1 MIQSVDIS
9 AEYLN
14 WVSESIGIPNKEL
27 LSKGEKLRI
36 ESSQRTFFRIPYKD
50 KSSILMVVPRGIDES
65 IESFYTKAEIFKKA
79 NVNVPDIYFKN
90 EALGLL
96 IVKDF
101 GDDVLQFYLNKQNS
115 NKLIKLAIEQIHK
128 IEVIELDKS
137 IFLDF
142 EKITENNLNLFKRFF
157 LEEFLNAP
165 ELQILKEEIDEFY
178 SLIISELKDYPQ
190 VISHYD
196 FESRNLMSLSEEKI
210 GVIDFQDAL
219 IGPLGIDLAS
229 LFKDLYIE
237 WTDEEISN
245 WLDFYVENSQIAK
258 SASLKS
264 KDVKRMIDFASLQR
278 QTRILGK
285 LSQVFLKLNRSARL
299 KDFKTILNYLMN
311 TSSEYYETKRY
322 SDLFKN
328 LIPILEQ
335 RLKTL

>member
-14 WVSESIGIPNKEL
+14 WVSESIGISNKEL

-137 IFLDF
+137 VFLDF

-165 ELQILKEEIDEFY
+165 ELQNLKEEIDEFY
-178 SLIISELKDYPQ
+178 SLIISELKDHPR

-245 WLDFYVENSQIAK
+245 WLEFYVENSQIAK

-264 KDVKRMIDFASLQR
+264 KDVRRMIDFASLQR

-285 LSQVFLKLNRSARL
+285 LSQVFLKLNRSERL

-322 SDLFKN
+322 SDFFKN

-335 RLKTL
+335 RLKKL

>member
-1 MIQSVDIS
+1 MIQPGDIS
-9 AEYLN
+9 AESLN
-14 WVSESIGIPNKEL
+14 WISESIGISNKEI

-50 KSSILMVVPRGIDES
+50 KSSILMVVPKGIDES
-65 IESFYTKAEIFKKA
+65 IESFCTKAKIFKKA
-79 NVNVPDIYFKN
+79 KVNVPDIYFKN
-90 EALGLL
+90 ETLGLL

-137 IFLDF
+137 IFSDF
-142 EKITENNLNLFKRFF
+142 EKITKNNLNLFKRFF

-178 SLIISELKDYPQ
+178 SIIISELKDHPQ
-190 VISHYD
+190 VIGHYD
-196 FESRNLMSLSEEKI
+196 FESRNLISLSEEKI

-264 KDVKRMIDFASLQR
+264 SDAKRMIDFASLQR

-285 LSQVFLKLNRSARL
+285 LSQVFLSLNRSERL
-299 KDFKTILNYLMN
+299 KDFKTILKYLIN
-311 TSSEYYETKRY
+311 TSSEYNETKRY
-322 SDLFKN
+322 SDFFKN

>member
-14 WVSESIGIPNKEL
+14 WVSESIGISNKEL

-65 IESFYTKAEIFKKA
+65 IESFYTKAEIFKRA

-157 LEEFLNAP
+157 LEEFLNVP
-165 ELQILKEEIDEFY
+165 ELQTLNEEIDEFY

-264 KDVKRMIDFASLQR
+264 KDVRRMIDFASLQR

-285 LSQVFLKLNRSARL
+285 LSQVFLKLNRSERL

-322 SDLFKN
+322 SGFFKG

-335 RLKTL
+335 RLKRL

>member
-1 MIQSVDIS
+1 
-9 AEYLN
+9 
-14 WVSESIGIPNKEL
+14 
-27 LSKGEKLRI
+27 
-36 ESSQRTFFRIPYKD
+36 
-50 KSSILMVVPRGIDES
+50 MVVPRGIDES

-137 IFLDF
+137 VFLDF

-229 LFKDLYIE
+229 LFKDLYIK

-264 KDVKRMIDFASLQR
+264 KDVRRMIDFASLQR

-285 LSQVFLKLNRSARL
+285 LSQVFLKLNRSERL

-322 SDLFKN
+322 SDFFKN
-328 LIPILEQ
+328 LLPILEQ

>member
-14 WVSESIGIPNKEL
+14 WVSESIGVSNKEL
-27 LSKGEKLRI
+27 LSRGEKLRI

-165 ELQILKEEIDEFY
+165 ELQNLKEEIDEFY
-178 SLIISELKDYPQ
+178 SLIISELKDHPQ

-285 LSQVFLKLNRSARL
+285 LSQVFLKLNRSERL

-311 TSSEYYETKRY
+311 TSSEYNETKRY
-322 SDLFKN
+322 SDFFKN
-328 LIPILEQ
+328 LLPVLEQ

>member
-14 WVSESIGIPNKEL
+14 WVSESIGISNKEL

-137 IFLDF
+137 VFLDF

-245 WLDFYVENSQIAK
+245 WLDFYVENSQIVK

-264 KDVKRMIDFASLQR
+264 EDVKRMIDFASLQR

-285 LSQVFLKLNRSARL
+285 LSQVFLKLNRSERL

-322 SDLFKN
+322 SDFFKS

-335 RLKTL
+335 RLKRL

>member
-14 WVSESIGIPNKEL
+14 WVSESIGISNKEL

-137 IFLDF
+137 VFLDF

-165 ELQILKEEIDEFY
+165 ELQMLKEEIDEFY

-264 KDVKRMIDFASLQR
+264 KDVRRMIDFASLQR

-285 LSQVFLKLNRSARL
+285 LSQVFLKLNRSERL

-311 TSSEYYETKRY
+311 TSSEYNETKRY
-322 SDLFKN
+322 SDFFKN

>member
-14 WVSESIGIPNKEL
+14 WVSESIGISNKEL

-178 SLIISELKDYPQ
+178 SLIISELKDHPQ

-196 FESRNLMSLSEEKI
+196 FESRNLMSLSEKKI

-285 LSQVFLKLNRSARL
+285 LSQVFLKLNRSERL

-311 TSSEYYETKRY
+311 TSSEYNETKRY
-322 SDLFKN
+322 SDFFKN
-328 LIPILEQ
+328 LIPVLEQ

>member
-1 MIQSVDIS
+1 LIQSGDIS
-9 AEYLN
+9 AESLN
-14 WVSESIGIPNKEL
+14 WVSESIGISNKDL

-65 IESFYTKAEIFKKA
+65 IESFYTKAKILKNA

-165 ELQILKEEIDEFY
+165 ELQNLKEEIDEFY
-178 SLIISELKDYPQ
+178 SLIISELKDHPQ

-229 LFKDLYIE
+229 LFKDLYIK

-264 KDVKRMIDFASLQR
+264 NDVKRMIDFASLQR

-285 LSQVFLKLNRSARL
+285 LSQVFFKLNRFERL

-322 SDLFKN
+322 SDFFKN

>member
-14 WVSESIGIPNKEL
+14 WVSESIGISNKEL

-137 IFLDF
+137 VFLDF

-165 ELQILKEEIDEFY
+165 ALQILKEEIDEFY

-264 KDVKRMIDFASLQR
+264 KDVRRMIDFASLQR

-285 LSQVFLKLNRSARL
+285 LSQVFLKLNRSERL

-322 SDLFKN
+322 SDFFKS

-335 RLKTL
+335 RLKRL

>member
-14 WVSESIGIPNKEL
+14 WVSESIGISNKEL

-50 KSSILMVVPRGIDES
+50 KSAILMVVPRGIEES
-65 IESFYTKAEIFKKA
+65 IESFCTKAEIFKKA

-165 ELQILKEEIDEFY
+165 DLQILKEEIDQFY
-178 SLIISELKDYPQ
+178 SLIISELKDHPQ

-196 FESRNLMSLSEEKI
+196 FESRNLISLSEEKI

-264 KDVKRMIDFASLQR
+264 KDVRRMIDFASLQR

-285 LSQVFLKLNRSARL
+285 LSQVFLKLNRSERL

-311 TSSEYYETKRY
+311 SSSEYYETKRY
-322 SDLFKN
+322 SDFFKN

>member
-14 WVSESIGIPNKEL
+14 WVSESIGISNKEL
-27 LSKGEKLRI
+27 LSRGEKLRI

-137 IFLDF
+137 VFLDF

-165 ELQILKEEIDEFY
+165 ALQILKEEIDEFY

-285 LSQVFLKLNRSARL
+285 LSQVFLKLNRSERL

-322 SDLFKN
+322 SDFFKS

>member
-1 MIQSVDIS
+1 LIQSGDIS
-9 AEYLN
+9 DESLN
-14 WVSESIGIPNKEL
+14 WISESIGISNKEL

-36 ESSQRTFFRIPYKD
+36 ESSQRTFFRIPYKN
-50 KSSILMVVPRGIDES
+50 KSSILMLVPRGIDES
-65 IESFYTKAEIFKKA
+65 IESFYTKAKIFKKA

-90 EALGLL
+90 EVLGLL

-157 LEEFLNAP
+157 LDEFLNVP
-165 ELQILKEEIDEFY
+165 ELQILREEIDEFY
-178 SLIISELKDYPQ
+178 SIIISELKNHPQ

-196 FESRNLMSLSEEKI
+196 FESRNLMSLSEEKV

-229 LFKDLYIE
+229 LFKDLYFE

-264 KDVKRMIDFASLQR
+264 KDVKRMVDFASLQR

-285 LSQVFLKLNRSARL
+285 LSQVFLNLNRSERL

-311 TSSEYYETKRY
+311 TSSEYNETKRY
-322 SDLFKN
+322 SDFFKN

>member
-14 WVSESIGIPNKEL
+14 WVSESIGISNKEL

-137 IFLDF
+137 VFLDF

-165 ELQILKEEIDEFY
+165 ALQILKEEIDEFY

-285 LSQVFLKLNRSARL
+285 LSQVFLKLNRSERL

-322 SDLFKN
+322 SDFFKN
-328 LIPILEQ
+328 LIPVLEQ

>member
-1 MIQSVDIS
+1 
-9 AEYLN
+9 
-14 WVSESIGIPNKEL
+14 
-27 LSKGEKLRI
+27 
-36 ESSQRTFFRIPYKD
+36 
-50 KSSILMVVPRGIDES
+50 MVVPRGIDES

-285 LSQVFLKLNRSARL
+285 LSQVFLSLNRSERL
-299 KDFKTILNYLMN
+299 KDFKTILNYLTN
-311 TSSEYYETKRY
+311 TSSEYNETKRY
-322 SDLFKN
+322 SDFFKN

>member
-1 MIQSVDIS
+1 LIQSVDIS

-14 WVSESIGIPNKEL
+14 WVSESIGISNKEL

-137 IFLDF
+137 VFLDF

-165 ELQILKEEIDEFY
+165 ELQMLKEEIDEFY

-264 KDVKRMIDFASLQR
+264 KDVRRMIDFASLQR

-285 LSQVFLKLNRSARL
+285 LSQVFLKLNRSERL

-322 SDLFKN
+322 SDFFKN

>member
-14 WVSESIGIPNKEL
+14 WVSESIGISNKEL

-137 IFLDF
+137 VFLDF

-165 ELQILKEEIDEFY
+165 ELQMLKEEIDEFY

-245 WLDFYVENSQIAK
+245 WLEFYVENSQIAK

-264 KDVKRMIDFASLQR
+264 KDVRRMIDFASLQR

-285 LSQVFLKLNRSARL
+285 LSQVFLKLNRSERL

-322 SDLFKN
+322 SDFFKN

>member
-1 MIQSVDIS
+1 LIQSVDIS

-14 WVSESIGIPNKEL
+14 WVSESIGISNKEL

-65 IESFYTKAEIFKKA
+65 IESFYTKAEIFKRA

-157 LEEFLNAP
+157 LEEFLNVP
-165 ELQILKEEIDEFY
+165 ELQTLNEEIDEFY
-178 SLIISELKDYPQ
+178 SLIISELKEHPQ

-258 SASLKS
+258 SAYLKS

-285 LSQVFLKLNRSARL
+285 LSQVFLKLNRSERL

-322 SDLFKN
+322 SDFFKN

>member
-1 MIQSVDIS
+1 MIQSGDIS
-9 AEYLN
+9 DESLN
-14 WVSESIGIPNKEL
+14 WISESIGISNKEL

-36 ESSQRTFFRIPYKD
+36 ESSQRTFFRIPYKN
-50 KSSILMVVPRGIDES
+50 KSSILMLVPRGIDES
-65 IESFYTKAEIFKKA
+65 IESFYTKAKIFKKA

-90 EALGLL
+90 EVLGLL

-157 LEEFLNAP
+157 LDEFLNVP
-165 ELQILKEEIDEFY
+165 ELQILREEIDEFY
-178 SLIISELKDYPQ
+178 SIIISELKNHPQ

-196 FESRNLMSLSEEKI
+196 FESRNLMSLSEEKV

-229 LFKDLYIE
+229 IFKDLYIK
-237 WTDEEISN
+237 WTDDEISN
-245 WLDFYVENSQIAK
+245 WLDFYVQNSRIVK

-264 KDVKRMIDFASLQR
+264 PDVKRMIDFASLQR

-285 LSQVFLKLNRSARL
+285 LSQVFLNLNRSERL

-311 TSSEYYETKRY
+311 TSSEYNETKRY
-322 SDLFKN
+322 SDFFKN

>member
-1 MIQSVDIS
+1 LIQSGDIS
-9 AEYLN
+9 AESLN
-14 WVSESIGIPNKEL
+14 WVSESIGISNKEL

-65 IESFYTKAEIFKKA
+65 IESFYTKAKIFKKA

-128 IEVIELDKS
+128 IEVLELDKS

-157 LEEFLNAP
+157 LEEFLNVP
-165 ELQILKEEIDEFY
+165 ELQILKEEIEEFY
-178 SLIISELKDYPQ
+178 SIIISELKEFPQ

-196 FESRNLMSLSEEKI
+196 FESRNLISLSDEKI

-245 WLDFYVENSQIAK
+245 WLDFYVENSQITK

-278 QTRILGK
+278 QIRILGK
-285 LSQVFLKLNRSARL
+285 LSQVFLKLNRSERL
-299 KDFKTILNYLMN
+299 KDFKTILNYLIN
-311 TSSEYYETKRY
+311 TSSEYNETKRF
-322 SDLFKN
+322 SNFFKN
-328 LIPILEQ
+328 LIPILEL

>member
-1 MIQSVDIS
+1 
-9 AEYLN
+9 
-14 WVSESIGIPNKEL
+14 
-27 LSKGEKLRI
+27 
-36 ESSQRTFFRIPYKD
+36 
-50 KSSILMVVPRGIDES
+50 MVVPEGIDES

-79 NVNVPDIYFKN
+79 NVNVPVIYFKN
-90 EALGLL
+90 DSLGNL
-96 IVKDF
+96 IVEDF
-101 GDDVLQFYLNKQNS
+101 GDDVLQFYLNEKNS

-137 IFLDF
+137 IFSDF
-142 EKITENNLNLFKRFF
+142 EKITENNLDLFKKFF

-165 ELQILKEEIDEFY
+165 ELQNLKKEIDEFY
-178 SLIISELKDYPQ
+178 SIIISELKDHPQ

-229 LFKDLYIE
+229 IFKDLYIE

-245 WLDFYVENSQIAK
+245 WLDFYVENSQIVK

-264 KDVKRMIDFASLQR
+264 EDVKRMIDFASLQR

-285 LSQVFLKLNRSARL
+285 LSQVFLKLNRSERL

-311 TSSEYYETKRY
+311 TSSEYNETKRH
-322 SDLFKN
+322 SDFFRN
-328 LIPILEQ
+328 LMPILEQ

>member
-1 MIQSVDIS
+1 
-9 AEYLN
+9 
-14 WVSESIGIPNKEL
+14 
-27 LSKGEKLRI
+27 
-36 ESSQRTFFRIPYKD
+36 
-50 KSSILMVVPRGIDES
+50 MVVPRGIDES

-137 IFLDF
+137 VFLDF

-264 KDVKRMIDFASLQR
+264 KDVRRMIDFASLQR

-285 LSQVFLKLNRSARL
+285 LSQVFLKLNRSERL

-322 SDLFKN
+322 SDFFKN

>member
-1 MIQSVDIS
+1 
-9 AEYLN
+9 
-14 WVSESIGIPNKEL
+14 
-27 LSKGEKLRI
+27 
-36 ESSQRTFFRIPYKD
+36 
-50 KSSILMVVPRGIDES
+50 MVVPRGIDES
-65 IESFYTKAEIFKKA
+65 IESFYTKAKIFKKA

-178 SLIISELKDYPQ
+178 SLIISELKDHPQ

-285 LSQVFLKLNRSARL
+285 LSQVFFKLNRFERL

-322 SDLFKN
+322 SDFFKN

-335 RLKTL
+335 RLKKL

>member
-14 WVSESIGIPNKEL
+14 WVSESIGISNKEL

-50 KSSILMVVPRGIDES
+50 KTSILMVVPRGIDES

-137 IFLDF
+137 VFLDF

-165 ELQILKEEIDEFY
+165 ALQILKEEIDEFY

-264 KDVKRMIDFASLQR
+264 KDVRRMIDFASLQR

-285 LSQVFLKLNRSARL
+285 LSQVFLKLNRSERL
-299 KDFKTILNYLMN
+299 NDFKTILNYLMN

-322 SDLFKN
+322 SDFFKS

>member
-14 WVSESIGIPNKEL
+14 WVSESIGISNKEL
-27 LSKGEKLRI
+27 LSRGEKLRI

-137 IFLDF
+137 VFLDF

-165 ELQILKEEIDEFY
+165 ALQILKEEIDEFY

-264 KDVKRMIDFASLQR
+264 KDVRRMIDFASLQR

-285 LSQVFLKLNRSARL
+285 LSQVFLKLNRSERL

-322 SDLFKN
+322 SDFFKS